1 MIKVMLMSA
10 YELEQDQ
17 LKEINKDDYMKKPVH
32 MAKLIEC
39 VKLQLSHPPPK

>member
-1 MIKVMLMSA
+1 MSA

-32 MAKLIEC
+32 MAKLIDS
-39 VKLQLSHPPPK
+39 VKLQFKTG